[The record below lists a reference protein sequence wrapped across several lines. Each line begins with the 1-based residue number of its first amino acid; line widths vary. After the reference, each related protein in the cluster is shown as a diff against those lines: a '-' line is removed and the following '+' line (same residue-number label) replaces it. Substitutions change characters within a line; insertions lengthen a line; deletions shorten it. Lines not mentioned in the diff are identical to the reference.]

1 MPRKGANP
9 EPSLINT
16 PTQTNTSTIPD
27 SSFLRKH
34 QRSTLPTPAE
44 VRAIN
49 KESGNIR
56 GTIFNRPPP
65 VKFQSLG
72 LIVKYGADVTITEAR
87 SQHMVHRQLKDI
99 VPVPEVFGWV
109 EDGDQVFIYMSLI
122 KGEILEQ
129 RWGVLNE
136 EE

>member
-1 MPRKGANP
+1 
-9 EPSLINT
+9 
-16 PTQTNTSTIPD
+16 
-27 SSFLRKH
+27 
-34 QRSTLPTPAE
+34 
-44 VRAIN
+44 
-49 KESGNIR
+49 
-56 GTIFNRPPP
+56 
-65 VKFQSLG
+65 
-72 LIVKYGADVTITEAR
+72 
-87 SQHMVHRQLKDI
+87 MVHRQLKDI